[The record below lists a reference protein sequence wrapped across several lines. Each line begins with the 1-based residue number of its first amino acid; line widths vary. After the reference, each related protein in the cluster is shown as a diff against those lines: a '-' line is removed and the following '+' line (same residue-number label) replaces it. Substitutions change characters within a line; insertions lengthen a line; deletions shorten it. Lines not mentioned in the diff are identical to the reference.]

1 MYQIMKYFML
11 IIFICELILGN
22 AFAFYLQKG
31 NLLKN
36 SDIISFQEKKFLSNT
51 AKSTILKKS
60 NFIPERFEKK
70 VIFNATQPE
79 KTFNE
84 TSSIEKEFNKRAKIY
99 GLKLKQFGYR
109 FFERSNPIPLSVS
122 VDKSYVLG
130 PGDEL
135 FLYIIG
141 QIPGLDLSEIP
152 RLVVD
157 KEGKIYIPGL
167 GVFYVWGK
175 TVAQAEKEISQ
186 ALKTNIK
193 LTVGRVR
200 TFPVYV
206 SGEVKSPGAV
216 EVTALHTVVD
226 ALIMAGG
233 VEKTGSLRHII
244 LTRKIDG
251 KVKRVE
257 IDLYDLL
264 LEGKPVDMRLKDG
277 DVIFVPPI
285 KKVVGIGGGVRRP
298 AIYELRGG
306 ETLKDLIKMAGGISA
321 STYKYKVVIQRY
333 EENKELKVIEGSL
346 DDPKFMSQ
354 PLKDGDLIVIQK
366 IVPIPENF
374 IEIKGEIK
382 YPGVYAYKEGMKLSD
397 ILKPDLLKV
406 DTNTKFAVIIRR
418 EIGKPPKYIT
428 FIPEDILEHKEDI
441 ALQPLD
447 TIVFYKFGQVENF
460 DFDKIKNAFIVEGE
474 IKYPGVYAYKEGM
487 KLSDILKP
495 DLLLL
500 NTNLYYAEIDRR
512 DPKTLDIVKI
522 IKFAPMDILTH
533 KKDIKIKPLDVIQ
546 FYSKYV
552 FAPIKVSGC
561 IKNPGYIPYHKGIRL
576 KDVLSDKEF
585 CEDIK
590 NLKVEVFRTAKKK
603 KSITSLKETQK
614 IKAKVENEKE
624 IIEKHLFSV
633 YLYDLLIAQK
643 ANANISLFPG
653 DRVVVKKIKK
663 DEIVEKVN
671 IAGYVKKPGVYPI
684 KENTTLYDVL
694 KAAGGFR
701 ENAYP
706 EGIVILRKS
715 VAELQKKRIS
725 YAIIQMQKQLEKE
738 EAGILQS
745 DLKGEEL
752 KARQAAIEAKRRL
765 LEMMKKTSVTGR
777 IIGLIVPKDIEKLKN
792 SPYNILLED
801 GDQIFIPKKPAE
813 VLVFGE
819 VYNPSALVYQPG
831 MTVADYIKKAG
842 GFTKYA
848 DIKDIFVIKANGEAY
863 SLSEKKHFIF
873 WDKKRKRFVLASGI
887 LSYVPQPGEAIIVPT
902 KIKVP
907 IMWRPLI
914 KDIIQII
921 YQSALTVYTITNL

>member
-1 MYQIMKYFML
+1 MYQVIKRIIL
-11 IIFICELILGN
+11 IIFVCELTLGN
-22 AFAFYLQKG
+22 AFAFYPQGILFKKSRVG
-31 NLLKN
+31 NLQEEN
-36 SDIISFQEKKFLSNT
+36 SSSKETTPSIIFKRANFVPEKFGENVT
-51 AKSTILKKS
+51 VTIPQS
-60 NFIPERFEKK
+60 GE
-70 VIFNATQPE
+70 IFNKISP
-79 KTFNE
+79 
-84 TSSIEKEFNKRAKIY
+84 SPIEKEFFKRGEVY

-109 FFERSNPIPLSVS
+109 FFEKSKPVPLSVS
-122 VDKSYVLG
+122 VDRNYVLG

-141 QIPGLDLSEIP
+141 QIPGIELSEIP
-152 RLVVD
+152 KLVVD

-193 LTVGRVR
+193 LAVGRVR

-206 SGEVKSPGAV
+206 SGEVKYPGAV
-216 EVTALHTVVD
+216 EVTALHTVID

-244 LTRKIDG
+244 LTRKVNG
-251 KVKRVE
+251 KIKRIE
-257 IDLYDLL
+257 IDLYNLL
-264 LEGKPVDMRLKDG
+264 LKGEPVDLRLKDE

-306 ETLKDLIKMAGGISA
+306 ETLEELIKMAGGISA
-321 STYKYKVVIQRY
+321 STYKYKVVIERY

-354 PLKDGDLIVIQK
+354 PLKDGDLVVIQK

-374 IEIKGEIK
+374 VEIKGEIK
-382 YPGVYAYKEGMKLSD
+382 YPGVYAYRPGLKLSD
-397 ILKPDLLKV
+397 LL
-406 DTNTKFAVIIRR
+406 T
-418 EIGKPPKYIT
+418 
-428 FIPEDILEHKEDI
+428 
-441 ALQPLD
+441 
-447 TIVFYKFGQVENF
+447 
-460 DFDKIKNAFIVEGE
+460 
-474 IKYPGVYAYKEGM
+474 
-487 KLSDILKP
+487 SDM
-495 DLLLL
+495 LLL

-512 DPKTLDIVKI
+512 DPKTLEIIKI
-522 IKFAPMDILTH
+522 IKFAPIDILTG
-533 KKDIKIKPLDVIQ
+533 KKDILLQPLDVIQ
-546 FYSKYV
+546 FCPKYV
-552 FAPIKVSGC
+552 YPPIKVSGC
-561 IKNPGYIPYHKGIRL
+561 IKNPGYIPYHEGITL
-576 KDVLSDKEF
+576 KDVLSGKEF

-590 NLKVEVFRTAKKK
+590 NLKVEVFRTPKNIEYLKNIQNNNSQV
-603 KSITSLKETQK
+603 KSENKTTEKFISTSQPLRSQF
-614 IKAKVENEKE
+614 VENKNKTTEK
-624 IIEKHLFSV
+624 LFFSV
-633 YLYDLLIAQK
+633 YLYNLLITQK
-643 ANANISLFPG
+643 NEINIPLFPG

-671 IAGYVKKPGVYPI
+671 IAGYVKRPGVYPI

-715 VAELQKKRIS
+715 VAEMQKKRIS
-725 YAIIQMQKQLEKE
+725 QAIIQMQKQLEKE

-752 KARQAAIEAKRRL
+752 RARQEAIEAKRKL
-765 LEMMKKTSVTGR
+765 LEMMAKTEVTGR
-777 IIGLIVPKDIEKLKN
+777 ITGLIIPKNIEKLKN

-801 GDQIFIPKKPAE
+801 GDQIFIPKKPSE

-842 GFTKYA
+842 GFTKNA
-848 DIKDIFVIKANGEAY
+848 DIKEIFVIKANGEAY
-863 SLSEKKHFIF
+863 SFSGRGHFIS
-873 WDKKRKRFVLASGI
+873 WDKKNKRFVLGAGI

-914 KDIIQII
+914 KDVIQII